1 MNSKADE
8 LTPTMRAEDVLLG
21 SLGYGEE
28 ARIVSVFRTETGYR
42 GIARWSDGEEFPF
55 ESDDALDELQL
66 WALEILAATEPT
78 TTEPTTT
85 EPTCGAAAPLPSVA
99 NRK

>member
-8 LTPTMRAEDVLLG
+8 LTPTMRAEDILLG

-28 ARIVSVFRTETGYR
+28 AHIVSVLRTETGYR
-42 GIARWSDGEEFPF
+42 GVARWSDGEEFPF
-55 ESDDALDELQL
+55 ESDDALDELEL
-66 WALEILAATEPT
+66 WALELLASSAPSDN
-78 TTEPTTT
+78 
-85 EPTCGAAAPLPSVA
+85 AASVPPSVV